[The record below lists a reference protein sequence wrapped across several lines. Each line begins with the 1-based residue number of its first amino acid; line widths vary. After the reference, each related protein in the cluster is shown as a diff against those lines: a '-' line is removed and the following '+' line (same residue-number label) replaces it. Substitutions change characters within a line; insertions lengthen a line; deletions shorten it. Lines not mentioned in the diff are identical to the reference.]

1 MAIEATSPASD
12 PSEVC
17 IRHYNFFQRFSRMYS
32 LRNFALFFALVFS
45 FLVCSAVGVAQN
57 QEPLSSKDFVAW
69 LYQLPRYPE
78 KRDEL
83 IEEIRKRGI
92 GFPLTDGMR
101 SLVATKSGN
110 DALLRRTLEEAE
122 RRRVN
127 PTASALP
134 SPAEGN
140 ELLERT
146 RNVTL
151 AAAGAMPDFIVKQSI
166 RRSVAYGTTTNW
178 IPQDTLS
185 IAVGY
190 RANQGEQYKLLT
202 VNGVPA
208 AEEVQES
215 KDYSKYVKGATS
227 SGVEYIS
234 ALADIFKPESQA
246 EFRMVDTDVIQ
257 GRRTVV
263 YEYLVH
269 KEQSQLTLSTGDTGA
284 STIAGSQGRMWIDRE
299 LDRVLRFEQIA
310 TEIPNGFPITAASS
324 LIDYDWVS
332 INDRKYLLP
341 FHSEI
346 LMTTAQPRFV
356 MQSRNDVKFRGYQK
370 FGAEL
375 KVVDEVGEDD
385 EPSSRPQQTAK
396 PKVETHPAQ
405 KPITE
410 KPAAE
415 KPVNATPTDDAP
427 PPLKLKPPKPG
438 N

>member
-1 MAIEATSPASD
+1 MSL
-12 PSEVC
+12 
-17 IRHYNFFQRFSRMYS
+17 IRNSV
-32 LRNFALFFALVFS
+32 LVFLILFM
-45 FLVCSAVGVAQN
+45 FLGFSSRASAQT
-57 QEPLSSKDFVAW
+57 QQPLTSKEIVSW

-127 PTASALP
+127 PVGSALP
-134 SPAEGN
+134 SETEGR

-151 AAAGAMPDFIVKQSI
+151 AAAGAMPDFIVKQLI

-202 VNGVPA
+202 VNGVPTG
-208 AEEVQES
+208 EDVQES

-234 ALADIFKPESQA
+234 ALADIFKPESQT
-246 EFRMVDTDVIQ
+246 EFRMVDTDTIQ

-269 KEQSQLTLSTGDTGA
+269 KERSQLTLTAGDTGA
-284 STIAGSQGRMWIDRE
+284 STVAGSQGRMWIDRE

-324 LIDYDWVS
+324 LIDYDWVN
-332 INDRKYLLP
+332 INERKYLLP

-356 MQSRNDVKFRGYQK
+356 LQSRNDVRFRSYQK

-385 EPSSRPQQTAK
+385 ERATPPPSK
-396 PKVETHPAQ
+396 Q
-405 KPITE
+405 KPDLPSTETSTPEKPPIEAAPPE
-410 KPAAE
+410 KPAA
-415 KPVNATPTDDAP
+415 DGAP
-427 PPLKLKPPKPG
+427 PIPKLKPKKP
-438 N
+438 